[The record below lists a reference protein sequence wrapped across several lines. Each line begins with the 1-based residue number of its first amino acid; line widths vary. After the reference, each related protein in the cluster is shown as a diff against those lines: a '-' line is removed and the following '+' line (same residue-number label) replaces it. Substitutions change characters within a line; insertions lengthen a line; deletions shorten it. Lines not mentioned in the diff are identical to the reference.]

1 MITITNLD
9 KSFSDK
15 VILSNIN
22 VGFPNEKISVVVGK
36 SGEGKTT
43 LFRIIADLETYDSGE
58 VLLSKEDKIG
68 MVFQS
73 NQLYPH
79 LSVINNLVL
88 PQRVIMKIPKE
99 LAIKNAVKILSSL
112 GIDDLKNQY
121 PSSLSGGEEQRVAIA
136 RALVINKNILLLD
149 EPTSALDSENTLIL
163 INLLK
168 DLKNDGKT
176 IIIITHDSD
185 FAKKVSDYIFEL
197 SDSKLRK
204 IV

>member
-9 KSFSDK
+9 KSFSEK
-15 VILSNIN
+15 VILSKIN
-22 VGFPNEKISVVVGK
+22 VEFKNEMISVVVGK

-58 VLLSKEDKIG
+58 ITFCEEDKIG

-99 LAIKNAVKILSSL
+99 LAINNAIKVLSSL
-112 GIDDLKNQY
+112 GIEDLKDQY

-149 EPTSALDSENTLIL
+149 EPTSALDSENTTIL

-168 DLKNDGKT
+168 DLKRAGKT

-185 FAKKVSDYIFEL
+185 FAKKVSDYIYEL
-197 SDSKLRK
+197 RDSKLNK
-204 IV
+204 IA